1 MDTVLDHKTVNV
13 DGEKGTYALLLSLE
27 REVAIAVGRLGL
39 FTFPCGYYIYV
50 GSARGGL
57 FRRVER
63 HLRREKRLRWHID
76 YFLRSA
82 EVVEVW
88 YALGEEP
95 VECLWCCAVRGM
107 PRGRILVPGFG
118 SSDCRCSSHLVWFPS
133 PPSFELFRKALGDNG
148 SQLKRATPSQF
159 LG

>member
-1 MDTVLDHKTVNV
+1 MNTVLGHKMVKV
-13 DGEKGTYALLLSLE
+13 DGEKGTYALLLALK
-27 REVAIAVGRLGL
+27 REVAIAVGKLGL
-39 FTFPCGYYIYV
+39 FTFPSGYYIYV

-57 FRRVER
+57 SRRVKR
-63 HLRREKRLRWHID
+63 HLAGEKRLRWHID
-76 YFLRSA
+76 YFVRSA

-107 PRGRILVPGFG
+107 PQGRILVPGFG
-118 SSDCRCSSHLVWFPS
+118 SSDCHCSSHLIYFPS
-133 PPSFELFRKALGDNG
+133 PPSFELFQKGLGENG
-148 SQLKRATPSQF
+148 SQLKRATPSEF